1 MFTIMQRKRASKPIK
16 KHQNQSKS
24 IKKHQNPSKNQ
35 ETQKYVKLYGTVG
48 VTRLQQ
54 GRNIIKVGQ
63 QRKLQYFFLHFSAG
77 YQQNDHMGSFFNP
90 RAQSATEVPP
100 PNLGHAGWRRHFKKQ

>member
-1 MFTIMQRKRASKPIK
+1 VLSFVKQKGGIWVRGHDRCLLLRRGRG
-16 KHQNQSKS
+16 HQNQSKS
-24 IKKHQNPSKNQ
+24 IKIHQKASKTIKKHQYPSKNQ

-63 QRKLQYFFLHFSAG
+63 QRKLQHFFAFLWG
-77 YQQNDHMGSFFNP
+77 
-90 RAQSATEVPP
+90 VP
-100 PNLGHAGWRRHFKKQ
+100 AK

>member
-1 MFTIMQRKRASKPIK
+1 VLSFVKQKGGIWVRGHDRCLLLCRGRG
-16 KHQNQSKS
+16 HQNQSKS
-24 IKKHQNPSKNQ
+24 IKIHQKASKTIKKHQNPSKNQ

-63 QRKLQYFFLHFSAG
+63 QRKLQYFFAFLWG
-77 YQQNDHMGSFFNP
+77 
-90 RAQSATEVPP
+90 VP
-100 PNLGHAGWRRHFKKQ
+100 AK